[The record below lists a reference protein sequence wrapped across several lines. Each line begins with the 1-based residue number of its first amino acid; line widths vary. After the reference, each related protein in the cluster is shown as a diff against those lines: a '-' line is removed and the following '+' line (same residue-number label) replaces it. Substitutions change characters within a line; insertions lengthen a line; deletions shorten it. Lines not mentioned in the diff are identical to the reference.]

1 MPVTLVKPD
10 PTIAETEPEDI
21 EKIPESDPRS
31 SAIWINPARV
41 SGVACFAHSRVPLQI
56 LWDHLEQGPS
66 MDDFLEGYEGV
77 THEQAKAVLR
87 MAFEKLIESLPESTS
102 WR

>member
-10 PTIAETEPEDI
+10 STVSETEPENI
-21 EKIPESDPRS
+21 EKIPASDPRS

-56 LWDHLEQGPS
+56 LWDHLEEGSS
-66 MDDFLEGYEGV
+66 MDEFLEGFEGV

-87 MAFEKLIESLPESTS
+87 MALEKLLESLPESTP